1 MTHAHVEVARN
12 TRSATVHNRSVGQ
25 AWYTNCMK
33 RLGFIVLF
41 TVFALTTLWA
51 YARVTETEIAIKT
64 RQQQTGV
71 YEVPERLQAQVVKFL
86 GEPVFMYR

>member
-1 MTHAHVEVARN
+1 
-12 TRSATVHNRSVGQ
+12 
-25 AWYTNCMK
+25 MK